1 MKKMTSGAVAF
12 AAASA
17 IVLAGCSSSGSDDE
31 STTEPTDT
39 GSETPTETVA
49 QDITLWLMGAP
60 DTPEALVTY
69 LEEQYTEVNGGTLSV
84 EAVAWGD
91 ALPKLTTALPDAANT
106 PDVVEIGNTWAP
118 TFTAV
123 GAFADLSDVYD
134 ELGGD
139 DLLPSFTEVGSVD
152 GTPYAL
158 PYYFGSRNMWARA
171 DLYEQG
177 GVSVPTTLAEVT
189 EVHASLKEQGIG
201 GLYLG
206 GQDWR
211 NAISWIFANGG
222 DLAAK
227 DGDQWVSTLSSPES
241 QEGIAQWQE
250 MFQTASIAAAND
262 TDADNYFI
270 INDDTLAGTAA
281 AASMAPSWAS
291 CCIGMPTGETDD
303 DGNPVL
309 AWDDA
314 ANTAYG
320 LPGIDGGLA
329 PVFAGG
335 SNIGISATSA
345 NQEGSRDLLRII
357 FSDEYQNLL
366 GENGLGPAN
375 VNAKDSFVTDDFRQ
389 IAWDTAQVSKLTP
402 AAPGWAAVEGS
413 GLLEEF
419 FQKVAEGG
427 DIAAL
432 AAEYDEQITPQ
443 LNS

>member
-17 IVLAGCSSSGSDDE
+17 IVLAGCSSSGSDEEPTTDATDDA
-31 STTEPTDT
+31 TTE
-39 GSETPTETVA
+39 EATETVA

-60 DTPEALVTY
+60 DTPEPLVTY
-69 LEEQYTEVNGGTLSV
+69 LQDTYAENNGGTLTV
-84 EAVAWGD
+84 EAVAWSD

-118 TFTAV
+118 TFTSV
-123 GAFADLSDVYD
+123 GAFSDLSDIYD

-158 PYYFGSRNMWARA
+158 PYYFGSRNMWART
-171 DLYEQG
+171 DIYEAG
-177 GVSVPTTLAEVT
+177 GVEVPTTLAEVT
-189 EVHASLKEQGIG
+189 EVHASLKDKGLG

-211 NAISWIFANGG
+211 NAISWIFAHGG

-227 DGDQWVSTLSSPES
+227 DGDQWVSTLSSAES
-241 QEGIAQWQE
+241 QEGIAAWQE
-250 MFQTASIAAAND
+250 MFETASIAQAND

-270 INDDTLAGTAA
+270 INDGTLANIPA

-291 CCIGMPTGETDD
+291 CCIGTPVEGGEE
-303 DGNPVL
+303 GEV
-309 AWDDA
+309 AWDDTI
-314 ANTAYG
+314 NTAYG
-320 LPGIDGGLA
+320 LPGVDGGLA

-335 SNIGISATSA
+335 SNIGISATSE

-357 FSDEYQNLL
+357 FSDDFQAML

-402 AAPGWAAVEGS
+402 AAPGWASVEGS

-419 FQKVAEGG
+419 FQAVAEGG
-427 DIAAL
+427 DVAAL
-432 AAEYDEQITPQ
+432 AAEYDEKITAQ
-443 LNS
+443 LNG

>member
-17 IVLAGCSSSGSDDE
+17 IVLAGCSSSGSDDPASE
-31 STTEPTDT
+31 PDETTDETTE
-39 GSETPTETVA
+39 ETTETVA

-60 DTPEALVTY
+60 DTPEDLVTY
-69 LEEQYTEVNGGTLSV
+69 LEDTYAAENGGTLTV

-123 GAFADLSDVYD
+123 GAFSDLSDMYD

-171 DLYEQG
+171 DIYEAG
-177 GVSVPTTLAEVT
+177 GVEVPTTLAEVT
-189 EVHASLKEQGIG
+189 EVHASLKDQGLG

-211 NAISWIFANGG
+211 NAISWVFAYGG

-227 DGDQWVSTLSSPES
+227 DGDLWESTLSSAES
-241 QEGIAQWQE
+241 QEGIAAWQE
-250 MFQTASIAAAND
+250 MFESASVANAND

-270 INDDTLAGTAA
+270 INDDTLAGIPA
-281 AASMAPSWAS
+281 AASMAPSWAA
-291 CCIGMPTGETDD
+291 CCIGLPVEGGEE
-303 DGNPVL
+303 GEV

-320 LPGIDGGLA
+320 LPGVDGGLA

-335 SNIGISATSA
+335 SNIGISAQSE

-357 FSDEYQNLL
+357 FSDDFQAML

-375 VNAKDSFVTDDFRQ
+375 VNAKDSFVTDEFRQ

-402 AAPGWAAVEGS
+402 AAPGWASVEGS

-419 FQKVAEGG
+419 FQAVAEGG

-432 AAEYDEQITPQ
+432 AAEYDEKITAQ
-443 LNS
+443 LNG